1 MFLGLAP
8 LVLIGG
14 LLMAPA
20 LRAMRREDQ
29 SEAVPF
35 ERRRLLRAVAVAGGL
50 ALLVQAGQH
59 PHPIWLVLA
68 PVGAVGLV
76 WGLAALL
83 PPGTVSVRRGVPA
96 PIALRGLLSGAMFG
110 TEALIPL
117 SLTVQHGYT
126 ATEAGLPL
134 LGSAVGWAVGSWWQG
149 RDAMAAYR
157 TQLIRAGFVFLA
169 LGCLGATAAA
179 PAAGM
184 AWLVYPAWA
193 LAGIGAGLAMSSIGV
208 LLLEFTNDTDRG
220 RDSAALQLS
229 DGVVS
234 AITTGVGGV
243 LIAAAA
249 NAYIGY
255 TAAFVTTDL
264 AMVSLAVVGVLVAG
278 RARAAR

>member
-1 MFLGLAP
+1 
-8 LVLIGG
+8 
-14 LLMAPA
+14 
-20 LRAMRREDQ
+20 
-29 SEAVPF
+29 
-35 ERRRLLRAVAVAGGL
+35 VAVASGL

-59 PHPIWLVLA
+59 PHPIWLGLA

-76 WGLAALL
+76 WGLSSLL
-83 PPGTVSVRRGVPA
+83 PPGTVTVHRGVSA
-96 PIALRGLLSGAMFG
+96 PVALRGLLAGAMFG

-117 SLTVQHGYT
+117 SLTVQHRYS

-134 LGSAVGWAVGSWWQG
+134 LGSAVGWAFGSWWQG
-149 RDAMAAYR
+149 RDVMAAHR
-157 TQLIRAGFVFLA
+157 TRLIRTGFVFLA
-169 LGCLGATAAA
+169 VGALGAAAAA
-179 PAAGM
+179 PVSGP
-184 AWLVYPAWA
+184 AWLLYPAWA

-208 LLLEFTNDTDRG
+208 LLLEFTTDADRG

-255 TAAFVTTDL
+255 TAAFVSTDL
-264 AMVSLAVVGVLVAG
+264 AMVALAVVGAVVAG
-278 RARAAR
+278 RARPSR